1 MTDPHTLAAPAP
13 PAAAPL
19 PARLPAAPRSLAG
32 ELLPWVLLLAG
43 LALVPVLMGDSDY
56 RMAQFAKYLALAILA
71 LGIDLVWGYTGMLT
85 LGQGL
90 YFGLGAYCLAYC
102 LEMQQVAAVAGARP
116 GTVAPGFMNY
126 TNLPVTH
133 PDYHPPWALKYIA
146 PLADT
151 WVALAAAVALPVVVA
166 TLFGLVTFRLRIRGV
181 YFALITQAL
190 LLAVYRLVLN
200 QQPLTGGFVGIKN
213 LADLKLFGLTFNDG
227 GHATAM
233 YYLSAGVLVAC
244 TIACWALVRSKVGK
258 VMTAIRDSENRVLA
272 LGYSPAAYKI
282 FVFAFAGALAG
293 IAGALYTAANG
304 LAGPGYLDV
313 TYSIFFVI
321 LVAVGG
327 RGTLFGAVLG
337 AVLVSAARDRV
348 SELNFPVRVGGWH
361 VIDFKGAEYWPILIG
376 LLFVVVVLFLPDG
389 IVGGLRKLP
398 ARLRRV
404 RAAAVPSQGV

>member
-1 MTDPHTLAAPAP
+1 MTDPRTLAAPPPP
-13 PAAAPL
+13 PAVSAPVV
-19 PARLPAAPRSLAG
+19 RPAAPRSRTND
-32 ELLPWVLLLAG
+32 LLPWALLLLG
-43 LALVPVLMGDSDY
+43 LALVPVLVGDSDY

-90 YFGLGAYCLAYC
+90 YFGLGAYSLAYC
-102 LEMQQVAAVAGARP
+102 LEMQQVAATAGAKP

-133 PDYHPPWALKYIA
+133 PDYQPPWALKYIA

-151 WVALAAAVALPVVVA
+151 WVALAAAVLLPVVVA

-190 LLAVYRLVLN
+190 LLAVYTLVLN

-213 LADLKLFGLTFNDG
+213 LADLKLLGLTFNDG
-227 GHATAM
+227 LHARAM
-233 YYLSAGVLVAC
+233 YFLCAGVLVVC
-244 TIACWALVRSKVGK
+244 LFACWLLVHSKVGN
-258 VMTAIRDSENRVLA
+258 VLTAIRDSENRVLA
-272 LGYSPAAYKI
+272 LGYSPASYKI
-282 FVFAFAGALAG
+282 FIFAFAGALAG
-293 IAGALYTAANG
+293 IGGALYTAANG

-313 TYSIFFVI
+313 TFSIFFVI

-337 AVLVSAARDRV
+337 AVLVSTARDRI
-348 SELNFPVRVGGWH
+348 SELNAGPFN
-361 VIDFKGAEYWPILIG
+361 GAEYWPIVLGI
-376 LLFVVVVLFLPDG
+376 LFIVVVLFLPDG
-389 IVGGLRKLP
+389 IVGGLRKLL
-398 ARLRRV
+398 ARFRRARGAKRVALRGE
-404 RAAAVPSQGV
+404 GV